1 MHSGALSG
9 FCWALLGLVLGLIAN
24 FLCILL
30 SEAFMCIFPRE
41 IDEYL
46 SEAEFKCICSRANLS
61 VSERDIYVW
70 ERYLCRREICVSE
83 RDLCV

>member
-1 MHSGALSG
+1 M
-9 FCWALLGLVLGLIAN
+9 
-24 FLCILL
+24 CILL

-41 IDEYL
+41 IDEYIL
-46 SEAEFKCICSRANLS
+46 EAEFKCICSRANLS
-61 VSERDIYVW
+61 VSERDICVW